1 MLQAPVSYKA
11 GCSHTLLVSLVPLA
25 SRLTCP
31 AHSMPRPLSSG
42 FLSFLKGPESITE
55 GMNGRSP
62 SLPSNPL
69 PPSHFRDQCRGQG
82 PFRGV
87 QAGCLGRK
95 GSHMGEGWRLP
106 TRGRRLCSGLG
117 ELPEGSQRIH
127 QRLHT
132 TSPVD
137 PSFPVSSCRL
147 QHGA

>member
-1 MLQAPVSYKA
+1 MATLLQAPVSYKA
-11 GCSHTLLVSLVPLA
+11 DCSHTLLISLVPLA
-25 SRLTCP
+25 SKLTCP

-42 FLSFLKGPESITE
+42 FLSFLKGPESISE
-55 GMNGRSP
+55 GMNGKSP

-69 PPSHFRDQCRGQG
+69 PPGHFRDQCRGQD
-82 PFRGV
+82 PFRGA

-95 GSHMGEGWRLP
+95 GSHVGEGWRL
-106 TRGRRLCSGLG
+106 CSGLR
-117 ELPEGSQRIH
+117 EPPEGSQRIH

-132 TSPVD
+132 TSPGY